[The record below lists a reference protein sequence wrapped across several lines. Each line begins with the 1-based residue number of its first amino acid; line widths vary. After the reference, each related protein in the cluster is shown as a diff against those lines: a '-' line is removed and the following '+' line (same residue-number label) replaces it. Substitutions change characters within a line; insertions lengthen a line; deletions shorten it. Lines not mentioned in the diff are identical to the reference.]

1 MGSGDCPQGSR
12 EGTRRTWWKEI
23 LTFGHLELS
32 HGDKLD
38 GLATHWDSNK
48 DSPSD
53 SNLRL
58 KHVNKGSTDSHLS
71 GCDMTI
77 SVNRITSCGIS
88 SFQISS
94 VGTVNRTL
102 ISYFRFSIQWFL
114 WNENSEVT
122 VERMFQFEEGMNVSI
137 QRQHTKSIHNQIIIY
152 NLLYCVYYVG
162 CWVGKSELKSDKFHY
177 FDYFGFSKFAS
188 LNYRNL
194 CFQIQKNSKI
204 IFEKLPLQTK
214 SLLLVTKVHFNTV
227 KYILEIR
234 LKDIVYA
241 YIPGY
246 RYPH

>member
-1 MGSGDCPQGSR
+1 MPAPPQKKNRPAFGW
-12 EGTRRTWWKEI
+12 RTW
-23 LTFGHLELS
+23 FFRGV
-32 HGDKLD
+32 
-38 GLATHWDSNK
+38 
-48 DSPSD
+48 SPS
-53 SNLRL
+53 SLR
-58 KHVNKGSTDSHLS
+58 V
-71 GCDMTI
+71 
-77 SVNRITSCGIS
+77 TSCDTGM
-88 SFQISS
+88 QIFSEF
-94 VGTVNRTL
+94 VNRTL
-102 ISYFRFSIQWFL
+102 ISYFRFTIQWFL
-114 WNENSEVT
+114 WNKNSEVN

-152 NLLYCVYYVG
+152 NLLYCIYYVG
-162 CWVGKSELKSDKFHY
+162 RWVGKSELKSDKFHY
-177 FDYFGFSKFAS
+177 FDYFGFSRFAS

>member
-1 MGSGDCPQGSR
+1 MGSGDCLQGSW

-23 LTFGHLELS
+23 LTFGHLEPS

-58 KHVNKGSTDSHLS
+58 KNVNKGSTDSRLS
-71 GCDMTI
+71 DMTI
-77 SVNRITSCGIS
+77 SVTWISSSGIS
-88 SFQISS
+88 SLQIFSEF
-94 VGTVNRTL
+94 VNRTL
-102 ISYFRFSIQWFL
+102 ISYFRFTIQWFL
-114 WNENSEVT
+114 WNKNSEVN

-152 NLLYCVYYVG
+152 NLLYCIYYVG
-162 CWVGKSELKSDKFHY
+162 RWVGKSELKSDKFHY
-177 FDYFGFSKFAS
+177 FDYFGFSRFAS